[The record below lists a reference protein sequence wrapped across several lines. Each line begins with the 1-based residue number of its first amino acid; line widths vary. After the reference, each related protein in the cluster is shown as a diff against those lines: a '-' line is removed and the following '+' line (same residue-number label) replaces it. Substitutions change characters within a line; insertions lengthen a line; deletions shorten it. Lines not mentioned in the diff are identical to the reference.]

1 MSTTIKP
8 ELSKKNKYWIERHR
22 FYELKHFCLQY
33 PIWKKMLSSIDGL
46 SGQSGSL
53 AYIFNNTS
61 LPADPTATRA
71 ELRTY
76 FMDRIQMVEQTAWNT
91 DFVIAPYIL
100 KGVTEGISYDLIR
113 ANEDVPCCKD
123 IYYELYRRFFW
134 LLDKVRK

>member
-33 PIWKKMLSSIDGL
+33 PIWKNMLSSIDGL
-46 SGQSGSL
+46 SGRSGSL
-53 AYIFNNTS
+53 AYIFNKTS

-76 FMDRIQMVEQTAWNT
+76 FMDRIQMIEQTAWNT

-113 ANEDVPCCKD
+113 ANEDIPCCKD
-123 IYYELYRRFFW
+123 IYYDLYRRFFW